1 MTTTFPTHDPTEWRR
16 RVEGEIGPDRDFER
30 ALVAR
35 TLEGLAIAPLYT
47 PEDVPAS
54 AAGTAATS
62 PRGGGWTIAQRVD
75 DASAVAANARLL
87 EDLENGAT
95 GVAIELSRTA
105 HGLASED
112 EQQGGVDVRSIT
124 DLDALLGDVYLD
136 AIPIAF
142 GTNANGLPLA
152 ATLVALCGE
161 RDVDPARV
169 QAHLG
174 MDPIAALAADGALP
188 GDMDD
193 ARRELHELVEHSRAH
208 LDGARSLAVD
218 AGVWH
223 RAGGHAVLE
232 LGYALAGFVET
243 LRWLE
248 EKGLPPSAAHS
259 EFVWRMDVGQD
270 VLDGIAKLR
279 AARALHAR
287 VLGSA
292 GVERATPLVLHAT
305 TSERALARRDPWTNM
320 LRGTLGTIAAT
331 VGGADLVTT
340 LPFDAER
347 EFSGAQSG
355 SSALGRRNARNTQ
368 LVLERE
374 SRLDHVG
381 DPARGAYAIE
391 ARTDALARA
400 AWDLMRDLERGGG
413 LLAALRSGRIMD
425 ELGAARDA
433 LRSDLAK
440 RKRSVV
446 GVSAFPAP
454 QDLDGPADS
463 AAAPQR
469 AEPSAARGSVVVGSI
484 DSFGHAVEAAAA
496 GATLEALGSALVR
509 GAPESVDPLPRFR
522 EASVFEDLAE
532 AADRMDRRPK
542 VFLACVGPLA
552 AHGARATFATHLFHA
567 GGLDVEQSAPDLDA
581 DALASA
587 FSASGAPFACLCA
600 TDDGYAEHAQELCR
614 ALDAAGARSILIA
627 RKAASDDDAL
637 RAAGLAG
644 YVHLGCDAEAVLRG
658 LLELEGAVLG
668 AEEVVL

>member
-16 RVEGEIGPDRDFER
+16 RVEGEIGPERDFER
-30 ALVAR
+30 TLVAR
-35 TLEGLAIAPLYT
+35 TLESLAIAPLYT
-47 PEDVPAS
+47 AEDAPAAATS
-54 AAGTAATS
+54 AAVTS
-62 PRGGGWTIAQRVD
+62 PRGGGWTIAQRVSES
-75 DASAVAANARLL
+75 SAVGANARLL

-95 GVAIELSRTA
+95 GVAIELDRRA
-105 HGLASED
+105 RGLSGE
-112 EQQGGVDVRSIT
+112 GGPSGVAVRSIV

-136 AIPIAF
+136 AVPITF
-142 GTNANGLPLA
+142 GTSANGLPLA
-152 ATLVALCGE
+152 ATLVALCRE

-169 QAHLG
+169 EAHLG

-193 ARRELHELVEHSRAH
+193 ARRELFELAEHSRAH
-208 LDGARSLAVD
+208 LDRARSLAID

-248 EKGLPPSAAHS
+248 QKGLPPSAAHS

-270 VLDGIAKLR
+270 VLDGICKLR

-320 LRGTLGTIAAT
+320 LRGTLGTLAAT

-340 LPFDAER
+340 LPYDAAV
-347 EFSGAQSG
+347 GAPSM
-355 SSALGRRNARNTQ
+355 LGRRSARNTQ

-381 DPARGAYAIE
+381 DPARGAYAVE

-400 AWDLMRDLERGGG
+400 AWDLMRDIERGGG
-413 LLAALRSGRIMD
+413 LLAALRGGRITE

-433 LRSDLAK
+433 LRGELA
-440 RKRSVV
+440 RRRRSVV

-454 QDLDGPADS
+454 RDLDGPAESAREPSPQASES
-463 AAAPQR
+463 AASP
-469 AEPSAARGSVVVGSI
+469 GSVVVGSI
-484 DSFGHAVEAAAA
+484 EGFGHAVEAAAA

-509 GAPESVDPLPRFR
+509 GAPERAEPLPRFR
-522 EASVFEDLAE
+522 EASVFEDLSE
-532 AADRMDRRPK
+532 AAERMDRRPG
-542 VFLACVGPLA
+542 VFLACLGPLA
-552 AHGARATFATHLFHA
+552 AHGARATFATHLFDA
-567 GGLDVEQSAPDLDA
+567 GGLDVVQSDAGLDA
-581 DALASA
+581 AALAAA
-587 FSASGAPFACLCA
+587 FEESGASFACLCA
-600 TDDGYAEHAQELCR
+600 TDDDYEASAEELCR
-614 ALDAAGARSILIA
+614 ALSGAGARSVLIA
-627 RKAASDDDAL
+627 RKPAPGDDAL
-637 RAAGLAG
+637 RAAGLDG
-644 YVHLGCDAEAVLRG
+644 HVHLGCDAEAVLRR
-658 LLELEGAVLG
+658 LLEREGAVLG